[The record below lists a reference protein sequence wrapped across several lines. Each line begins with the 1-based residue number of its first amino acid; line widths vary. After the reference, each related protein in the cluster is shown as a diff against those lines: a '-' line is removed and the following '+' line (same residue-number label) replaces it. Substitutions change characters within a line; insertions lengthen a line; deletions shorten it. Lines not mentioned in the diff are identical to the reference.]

1 MAFFHRF
8 KHTFLKVCCD
18 RRFYSPTKICNKIV
32 KNEGWGGV
40 KGRLNDV
47 KKRDDLVDGSSSLC
61 QVDCN
66 ICFQRRMYRAQ
77 ICGLFVVTPELIL
90 LSQ

>member
-1 MAFFHRF
+1 MR
-8 KHTFLKVCCD
+8 
-18 RRFYSPTKICNKIV
+18 
-32 KNEGWGGV
+32 GGGV

-47 KKRDDLVDGSSSLC
+47 KKRDELADGGFPSC
-61 QVDCN
+61 QIDCN
-66 ICFQRRMYRAQ
+66 ISFQRRMYRAQ

>member
-1 MAFFHRF
+1 M
-8 KHTFLKVCCD
+8 
-18 RRFYSPTKICNKIV
+18 
-32 KNEGWGGV
+32 GGV

-47 KKRDDLVDGSSSLC
+47 KKKDDLLEGGFLSC
-61 QVDCN
+61 QIDCY
-66 ICFQRRMYRAQ
+66 ISFQRRMYRAQ